1 MSDDSLS
8 QLERLNRLRE
18 AGALSD
24 SEFEDQKQAI
34 LACSSRSGSLRPSL
48 LIGAG
53 VVAVIGAIILV
64 LFWTRGGGG
73 SGDRSAVASP
83 VDPSQ
88 GGLAVLDAPTQSPT
102 PEATP
107 TASAGD
113 QLSIATS
120 DQVIGTNPAYLEQ
133 RLGVPREKGAGY
145 LVFELGGC
153 TISYSASGNRITG
166 FTVDVGPSCSPTI
179 RGNRIGPRT
188 TFGEI
193 LSRDN
198 WGQFTADCLYGCGNA
213 ADPVI
218 DLSYRGS
225 RATNFIS
232 IRYSTSYDQASDA
245 LSLWEQGVRRELGMS
260 EFESPLD
267 YEPFNCVSN
276 PPADARRLM
285 PRMRVRSISVTGDEV
300 GPCSS

>member
-34 LACSSRSGSLRPSL
+34 LAGNSQSGSGRPSFL
-48 LIGAG
+48 MGAG
-53 VVAVIGAIILV
+53 IVAVIGATLLV
-64 LFWTRGGGG
+64 LVWTQ
-73 SGDRSAVASP
+73 SGTNRADPAAVASP
-83 VDPSQ
+83 AELSQ
-88 GGLAVLDAPTQSPT
+88 GELAVLDAPSQSPT
-102 PEATP
+102 PENTP
-107 TASAGD
+107 TVSAGD
-113 QLSIATS
+113 RLTFATS

-133 RLGVPREKGAGY
+133 RLGIPREKGAGF

-153 TISYSASGNRITG
+153 TVSYSASGSRITG

-179 RGNRIGPRT
+179 RGNRITSRT
-188 TFGEI
+188 TFGE
-193 LSRDN
+193 LLRRES
-198 WGQFTADCLYGCGNA
+198 WGRFTSDCIYSCGNA
-213 ADPVI
+213 ADPVM

-225 RATNFIS
+225 HATNFIS
-232 IRYSTSYDQASDA
+232 IRYSTSADQASDA
-245 LSLWEQGVRRELGMS
+245 LTLWEQGVRRDLGLS
-260 EFESPLD
+260 EYESPLD

-285 PRMRVRSISVTGDEV
+285 PRMTVRSISVTGDEV

>member
-1 MSDDSLS
+1 MSDDNLS

-34 LACSSRSGSLRPSL
+34 LAGKTRSGLSL

-53 VVAVIGAIILV
+53 IVAVIGVILLT
-64 LFWTRGGGG
+64 LFWTQGGN
-73 SGDRSAVASP
+73 DDDLNAFASS
-83 VDPSQ
+83 VEPSQ
-88 GGLAVLDAPTQSPT
+88 SELETQDAPNPSPT

-107 TASAGD
+107 TVSASD
-113 QLSIATS
+113 QLTFATS
-120 DQVIGTNPAYLEQ
+120 DQVIGTNPEYLEQ
-133 RLGVPREKGAGY
+133 RLGVPREKGTGY

-153 TISYSASGNRITG
+153 TISYSASGSRITG
-166 FTVDVGPSCSPTI
+166 FWVDVGPSCSPTI
-179 RGNRIGPRT
+179 RGTRITPQT
-188 TFGEI
+188 TFGDLLRRE
-193 LSRDN
+193 N

-245 LSLWEQGVRRELGMS
+245 LSMWEQGVRRELGLS
-260 EFESPLD
+260 EYESPLD

>member
-1 MSDDSLS
+1 MSDDKLN

-34 LACSSRSGSLRPSL
+34 LVGKSRTGSRRLSV
-48 LIGAG
+48 LIGLG
-53 VVAVIGAIILV
+53 IVAAIGAIMLV
-64 LFWTRGGGG
+64 FFWTQGG
-73 SGDRSAVASP
+73 SNSGDPRAVASP
-83 VDPSQ
+83 DAPSQ
-88 GGLAVLDAPTQSPT
+88 GELAVQVAPSQSPT
-102 PEATP
+102 PEAT
-107 TASAGD
+107 TSVSAGD
-113 QLSIATS
+113 RLTFATS

-133 RLGVPREKGAGY
+133 RLGIPRERSAGY

-153 TISYSASGNRITG
+153 TISYSATGSRVTG

-193 LSRDN
+193 LNRDN
-198 WGQFTADCLYGCGNA
+198 WGQFIADCLYGCGNA

-218 DLSYRGS
+218 ALSYRGS

-245 LSLWEQGVRRELGMS
+245 LSLWEQGVRREAGLS
-260 EFESPLD
+260 EYESPLD
-267 YEPFNCVSN
+267 YEPFNCASN
-276 PPADARRLM
+276 PPEDARRLM

-300 GPCSS
+300 GPC